1 MQLTGSLLQGLLPEK
16 QTVKHLQ
23 GWYLVGVHGQ
33 TRPMIKKFGPGLVV
47 ASLQVERGEQIS
59 LHAHRVCV
67 LLYPVATHASV
78 AVLPS
83 NWTHWVFGGAVDK
96 IPTICGTP
104 EWSHTLGNVIRS
116 LRQQLGER
124 PVGSEIPILGELSLW
139 GFTTDLEVL
148 ADSSLSLTPVVM
160 AQVYHGEAYGVTWSR
175 LQVWKRRHWCTHII
189 NRSFFNM

>member
-1 MQLTGSLLQGLLPEK
+1 M
-16 QTVKHLQ
+16 
-23 GWYLVGVHGQ
+23 
-33 TRPMIKKFGPGLVV
+33 
-47 ASLQVERGEQIS
+47 
-59 LHAHRVCV
+59 
-67 LLYPVATHASV
+67 
-78 AVLPS
+78 
-83 NWTHWVFGGAVDK
+83 DK

-160 AQVYHGEAYGVTWSR
+160 AQVYHGEAYGVT
-175 LQVWKRRHWCTHII
+175 
-189 NRSFFNM
+189 